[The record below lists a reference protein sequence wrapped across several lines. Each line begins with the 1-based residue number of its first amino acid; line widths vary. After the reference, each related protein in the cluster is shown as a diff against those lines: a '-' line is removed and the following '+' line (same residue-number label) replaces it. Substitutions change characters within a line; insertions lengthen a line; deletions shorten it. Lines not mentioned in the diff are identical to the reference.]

1 MSKKS
6 LSLLSILPFMFA
18 GLMYYSLNQSL
29 ESYKDSS
36 HFYPDS
42 NRIAAGC
49 QDFNAAKNNRSC
61 DEYLNWRKT
70 IVSDFRLVI
79 GVALVIGFVQLLLP
93 LITLQAGQPI
103 LDGMTTVFTVLVCG
117 AAALF
122 FVIAFFDFII
132 NFLFSNGEFGLTGF
146 VKVYIKS

>member
-18 GLMYYSLNQSL
+18 GLMYYSLSQSL
-29 ESYKDSS
+29 ESYKDNS
-36 HFYPDS
+36 HFYPES
-42 NRIAAGC
+42 NLIAEGC

-70 IVSDFRLVI
+70 IISNFRLAI
-79 GVALVIGFVQLLLP
+79 GIALLLGIVQLILP
-93 LITLQAGQPI
+93 LIVLESGQLI
-103 LDGMTTVFTVLVCG
+103 LDGVVMVFTTIIVG

-122 FVIAFFDFII
+122 FLASFFEFII
-132 NFLFSNGEFGLTGF
+132 NFLFSNGEFGLTGY
-146 VKVYIKS
+146 VQIYQKS